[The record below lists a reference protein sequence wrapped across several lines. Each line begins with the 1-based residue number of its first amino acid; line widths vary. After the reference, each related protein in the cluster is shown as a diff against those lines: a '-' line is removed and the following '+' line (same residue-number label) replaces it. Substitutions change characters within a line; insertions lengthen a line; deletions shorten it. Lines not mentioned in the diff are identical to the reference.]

1 LIVLN
6 GQSSGYFAEFLL
18 RKLQADGVDWANFS
32 EDYTH
37 SQFMN
42 VEWRKEAGDV
52 MLKPQDI
59 LILLKVHLW
68 QDREWRYGDLADSLH
83 MSASEVHGSLKRSA
97 GSKLYNPLQQQPIAQ
112 HLLELIIH
120 GLKYVYP
127 AEPGKMVRGI
137 PTAHGINPLKEQIVG
152 AGEIYVWAYPQ
163 GTMRGVS
170 IEPLY
175 KAVPYA
181 ANQDQELYELLGLVD
196 ALRVGRV
203 REQQLAADFLQ
214 QRLMG

>member
-1 LIVLN
+1 L
-6 GQSSGYFAEFLL
+6 QS
-18 RKLQADGVDWANFS
+18 DGVDLAKFARNCA
-32 EDYTH
+32 Y

-42 VEWRKEAGDV
+42 VEWRKEVGDV

-68 QDREWRYGDLADSLH
+68 QDREWRYGDLANSLH

-97 GSKLYNPLQQQPIAQ
+97 CSKLYNPLQQKPITQ

-120 GLKYVYP
+120 GLKYIYP
-127 AEPGKMVRGI
+127 VEPGKIVRGI
-137 PTAHGINPLKEQIVG
+137 PTAHSINPLKEQIVS
-152 AGEIYVWAYPQ
+152 AGEIYVWAYSQ
-163 GTMRGVS
+163 GTVRGVS

-181 ANQDQELYELLGLVD
+181 ASQDQELYELLGLVD
-196 ALRVGRV
+196 ALRIGRI

-214 QRLMG
+214 QRLMGEHDE

>member
-1 LIVLN
+1 
-6 GQSSGYFAEFLL
+6 
-18 RKLQADGVDWANFS
+18 
-32 EDYTH
+32 
-37 SQFMN
+37 
-42 VEWRKEAGDV
+42 

-68 QDREWRYGDLADSLH
+68 QGREWRYGDLADSLH

-97 GSKLYNPLQQQPIAQ
+97 ASKLYNPLQQQPIAQ
-112 HLLELIIH
+112 HLLELMIH
-120 GLKYVYP
+120 GLKYIYP

-137 PTAHGINPLKEQIVG
+137 PTAHGINPLKEQIVST
-152 AGEIYVWAYPQ
+152 GEIYVWAYPQ
-163 GTMRGVS
+163 GTVRGVS

-181 ANQDQELYELLGLVD
+181 ASQDQELYELLGLVD

-214 QRLMG
+214 QRLMGGHDE